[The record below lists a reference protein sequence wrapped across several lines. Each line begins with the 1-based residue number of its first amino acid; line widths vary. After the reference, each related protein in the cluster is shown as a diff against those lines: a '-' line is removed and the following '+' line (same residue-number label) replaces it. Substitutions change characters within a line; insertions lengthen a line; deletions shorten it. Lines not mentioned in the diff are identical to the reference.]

1 MASRGGLPVWDSQVL
16 EGLNEFCRGIGPRI
30 LNPTFPKEFD
40 EGAVG
45 VVRIL
50 CQERETILVASASIK
65 DD

>member
-1 MASRGGLPVWDSQVL
+1 MWDTQVL

-30 LNPTFPKEFD
+30 LNPTFPKELD

-45 VVRIL
+45 IVSVL
-50 CQERETILVASASIK
+50 CQEGETILVASTPVK